1 VRAHRPGLIRALLLA
16 LPAAALWPHPEA
28 AAVNPDRPMKQYSLS
43 SWETRDGLPHNTVQG
58 LAQTADG
65 YLWVATVEGLSRFDG
80 FRFKIFDRANT
91 EALTRNDIQSLYAAR
106 DGSLWISAYGS
117 GLIRYRD
124 GSFRAYAPPG
134 GWAQTTV
141 SAIAEDARGA
151 LWIGTDG
158 GGLFRLKD
166 DVFERLSVEQGLS
179 HNSVWSLYPRRDGGM
194 WVGTSAG
201 VDRLIDGRFE
211 PYPGR
216 EGLSGR
222 VVTALVE
229 DAAGRLLAGTADGLY
244 SLEGGLFRKAEG
256 LSQDYVRALL
266 EDSAGTLWVGTDQ
279 GLSRVRG
286 TRVEVLGVADGLPS
300 RVTSVLEDRE
310 GGLWLGTWSSGLFRL
325 TDGAVTRFLPG
336 TGVSGDEIVSIA
348 GARGGGAWLG
358 TNGGE
363 IDRYDGARFTSL
375 HATGDLRRASVLAL
389 HEDRGGRLWAGTD
402 LGLHRFEKGRWT
414 HYTRREGL
422 PNSIVRSVLEDSRGR
437 LWVGTDGG
445 GLALFEQGKFRIF
458 SKPDGLPSDHL
469 RALHEDAKGTL
480 WIATYGGL
488 ASLTDGRF
496 RSYTT
501 RDGLSSDLVRS
512 FHEDA
517 EGALWIGTYGGGL
530 NRLKDGHITAYTSRD
545 GLFNDV
551 IYGILEDDGG
561 RLWMS
566 CNKGLFSV
574 EKRQLE
580 DFAAGRRKDV
590 VSLAYGRADG
600 MISSDFSGGFPA
612 AWKAPNGRLWF
623 PSTRGVVAIDPK
635 AAARPR
641 PAPAAI
647 VEERFVDGE
656 PVPPGVSVDVGPQ
669 ARRLEFHFTALA
681 FATPERLEFAY
692 RLQDFD
698 PGWVPAGPLR
708 VAQYTNI
715 PPGRYQ
721 FRVRVRNRDGD
732 WNEDGA
738 PIGLRVRPHWYRTTA
753 FYALAV
759 VGVVLAVLG
768 AYRVRVGQLVARERE
783 LGRRVKEA
791 LAEVKTLSGLL
802 PICSS
807 CKNVREDGGYWQRI
821 ESYIQTHS
829 QAQFTHGICPD
840 CMVKL
845 YPEETKRIAART
857 KPS

>member
-1 VRAHRPGLIRALLLA
+1 MLLLA
-16 LPAAALWPHPEA
+16 LLAAVLWLAPEA

-43 SWETRDGLPHNTVQG
+43 SWERRDGLPHNTVQS
-58 LAQTADG
+58 LAQTPDG
-65 YLWVATVEGLSRFDG
+65 YLWVATVEGLARFDG
-80 FRFKIFDRANT
+80 LRFKIFDRTNT
-91 EALTRNDIQSLYAAR
+91 EALTRNDIQSLYASR
-106 DGSLWISAYGS
+106 DGSLWISVYGA

-124 GSFRAYAPPG
+124 GAFRAYAPPG
-134 GWAQTTV
+134 EWAATTV
-141 SAIAEDARGA
+141 SVMAEDARGA

-166 DVFERLSVEQGLS
+166 DAFERHSVEQGLS
-179 HNSVWSLYPRRDGGM
+179 NNSVWSLCPRRDGSL

-201 VDRLIDGRFE
+201 VDRLVDGRFE
-211 PYPGR
+211 PFPGR
-216 EGLSGR
+216 EGLSGK
-222 VVTALVE
+222 VVTALGE
-229 DAAGRLLAGTADGLY
+229 DAAGRLLAGTADGLHI
-244 SLEGGLFRKAEG
+244 LESGRFRKAEG
-256 LSQDYVRALL
+256 LSQDHVHALL
-266 EDSAGTLWVGTDQ
+266 ADSAGTLWVGTDQ

-286 TRVEVLGVADGLPS
+286 TQVNVLGVADGLPS
-300 RVTSVLEDRE
+300 RVSAILEDRE
-310 GGLWLGTWSSGLFRL
+310 GGVWLGTWSSGLFRL

-336 TGVSGDEIVSIA
+336 TGVSGDEIMSIA

-363 IDRYDGARFTSL
+363 IHRYDGARFTPL
-375 HATGDLRRASVLAL
+375 HATGELRRASVVAL
-389 HEDRGGRLWAGTD
+389 HEDRGGRLWVGTD
-402 LGLHRFEKGRWT
+402 LGLHRFENGRWT
-414 HYTRREGL
+414 HYSAREGL
-422 PNSIVRSVLEDSRGR
+422 PNPIVRSILEDRRGR

-445 GLALFEQGKFRIF
+445 GLALFERGKFRNF
-458 SKPDGLPSDHL
+458 SERDGLPSDHL
-469 RALHEDAKGTL
+469 RALHEDGKGTL

-512 FHEDA
+512 FHEDK

-580 DFAAGRRKDV
+580 DFAAGRRREV

-623 PSTRGVVAIDPK
+623 PSSRGVVAMDPT
-635 AAARPR
+635 AAARPS

-656 PVPPGVSVDVGPQ
+656 PVPLGAALDVGPS

-681 FATPERLEFAY
+681 FAAPERLEFDY
-692 RLQDFD
+692 RLEDFD
-698 PGWVPAGPLR
+698 PGWVPAGPQR

-715 PPGRYQ
+715 PPGQYR
-721 FRVRVRNRDGD
+721 FRVRVRTLGGD
-732 WNEDGA
+732 WNEGGA
-738 PIGLRVRPHWYRTTA
+738 PLGLRVRPHWYRTPA
-753 FYALAV
+753 FFVLAAVAVALAV
-759 VGVVLAVLG
+759 LA
-768 AYRVRVGQLVARERE
+768 AYRVRMGQLVARERE

-807 CKNVREDGGYWQRI
+807 CKRVREDGGYWQRI
-821 ESYIQTHS
+821 ESYVQTHS
-829 QAQFTHGICPD
+829 QAQFSHGICPD

-845 YPEETKRIAART
+845 YPEQAKRIEART